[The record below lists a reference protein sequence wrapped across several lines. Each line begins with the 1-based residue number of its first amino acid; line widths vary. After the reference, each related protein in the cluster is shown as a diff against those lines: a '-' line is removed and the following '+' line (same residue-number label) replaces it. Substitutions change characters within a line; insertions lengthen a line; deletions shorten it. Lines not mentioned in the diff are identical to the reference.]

1 MELSVDGTL
10 LVDGLLS
17 VGGILST
24 EVQTEPS
31 LGTFLGQHSVHFFI
45 VSIMAFCVVFHNDL

>member
-31 LGTFLGQHSVHFFI
+31 LGTFLGQHSVHF
-45 VSIMAFCVVFHNDL
+45 LLYP